1 MKKSKILLGTV
12 ILGIIGLITVAADH
26 IDAPAAQGT
35 SADITDFYAFQAENT
50 SNLVFVANVQG
61 LLSPSATNT
70 TNFDENVLVEF
81 NIDTN
86 GDNVEDLVIQAI
98 PRDGKMYFFGPVA
111 PSVTGLNSTISEM
124 SSIKGEVAISAK
136 GSNAVIATNAAGM
149 KMFAGPRDDPFFFD
163 FAKYSEIIGG
173 TASAFSTPGA
183 DTFAGTNVLS
193 IVVEVPKSM
202 IGTSGTINTW
212 VEAKVKQ

>member
-12 ILGIIGLITVAADH
+12 IVAIIGLITVAADH

-35 SADITDFYAFQAENT
+35 SADITDFYSFQAEDTN
-50 SNLVFVANVQG
+50 NLVFVANVQG
-61 LLSPSATNT
+61 LLSPNATST
-70 TNFDENVLVEF
+70 TSFDENVLVEF

-86 GDNVEDLVIQAI
+86 GDNVEDIVIQAI
-98 PRDGKMYFFGPVA
+98 PRDGVMYFFGPVA
-111 PSVTGLNSTISEM
+111 PSATGLNSTIAEM
-124 SSIKGEVAISAK
+124 ASVKGEVAITAYGTS
-136 GSNAVIATNAAGM
+136 AVIATNSAGM

-173 TASAFSTPGA
+173 TATAFSSPGA
-183 DTFAGTNVLS
+183 DTFAGSNVLS

-202 IGTSGTINTW
+202 VGTSGTINTW